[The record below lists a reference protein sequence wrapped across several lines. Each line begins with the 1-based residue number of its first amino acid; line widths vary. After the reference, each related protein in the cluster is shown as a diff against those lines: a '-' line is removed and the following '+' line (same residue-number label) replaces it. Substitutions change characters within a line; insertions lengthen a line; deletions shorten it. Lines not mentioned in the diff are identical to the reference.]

1 MQVAYH
7 AQSQAWSVEPSVGID
22 YSCLAETVGV
32 SFMHQSFT
40 SLLACPACKRDL
52 KADAAPST
60 PQIIESENLRCE
72 NGHSYPIVRGIPRF
86 VSSDGYASNFGF
98 EWNLHNRTQLDTASR
113 HESEET
119 FIEKTGFHREDF
131 EGKLILDVGCGMG
144 RFSDVASRWGAT
156 VVGIDL
162 TSAVDAAHA
171 NIGGR
176 DNVHLAQADVFK
188 LPFRD
193 GTFDFIFSI
202 GVLHHT
208 PDTRAAFD
216 QLPRLLKPGGRIA
229 IWVYTTMRAS
239 YLASDLYRHVTT
251 HLPKRVLYALCHVA
265 IPWYYVNKVPGVGAL
280 TRRALPTSAHP
291 DPEWRVLDTF
301 DWYSPTYQWKHS
313 QSELRSWFESQ
324 GLVSLTPLSFP
335 VSMQG
340 TRPEAS
346 RPHSRGTAEIPVRE
360 VSR

>member
-1 MQVAYH
+1 MN
-7 AQSQAWSVEPSVGID
+7 
-22 YSCLAETVGV
+22 
-32 SFMHQSFT
+32 QSFAP
-40 SLLACPACKRDL
+40 LLACPACKRDL
-52 KADAAPST
+52 QIEATVSST
-60 PQIIESENLRCE
+60 QVIETGNLHCM

-98 EWNLHNRTQLDTASR
+98 EWNLHNRTQLDTDTR

-119 FIEKTGFHREDF
+119 FKEKTGFVPEDF
-131 EGKLILDVGCGMG
+131 KGKLVLDVGCGMG

-162 TSAVDAAHA
+162 TSAVDAAYA

-176 DNVHLAQADVFK
+176 ENVHLAQADVFK
-188 LPFRD
+188 LPFREE
-193 GTFDFIFSI
+193 TFDFIFSI

-208 PDTRAAFD
+208 PNTRAAFD

-229 IWVYTTMRAS
+229 IWVYSSKMRGWS
-239 YLASDLYRHVTT
+239 MTSDLYRHVTT
-251 HLPKRVLYALCHVA
+251 RLPKRFLYALCHVA
-265 IPWYYVNKVPGVGAL
+265 IPWYHVNRVPRVGPL
-280 TRRALPTSAHP
+280 TWRLLPTSIHP

-313 QSELRSWFESQ
+313 EPEVRGWFESQ
-324 GLVSLTPLSFP
+324 GLVSLTQLSFP
-335 VSMQG
+335 TAMQG
-340 TRPEAS
+340 MRPQTSNLTNRA
-346 RPHSRGTAEIPVRE
+346 PAEVPISE

>member
-1 MQVAYH
+1 
-7 AQSQAWSVEPSVGID
+7 
-22 YSCLAETVGV
+22 
-32 SFMHQSFT
+32 MHQIFS
-40 SLLACPACKRDL
+40 SLIACPACKHEL
-52 KADAAPST
+52 ELQPTTSSGE
-60 PQIIESENLRCE
+60 IIETGNLICTK
-72 NGHSYPIVRGIPRF
+72 GHSYPIVRSIPRF

-98 EWNLHNRTQLDTASR
+98 EWNRHNKTQLDTATR

-119 FIEKTGFHREDF
+119 LIEKTSFKREDF
-131 EGKLILDVGCGMG
+131 EGKLVLDVGCGMG

-162 TSAVDAAHA
+162 THAVDAAYA

-208 PDTRAAFD
+208 PDTRAAFE

-229 IWVYTTMRAS
+229 VWVYSSTMRPWARPS
-239 YLASDLYRHVTT
+239 AIYRHVTT
-251 HLPKRVLYALCHVA
+251 RLPKPVLYALCHIA
-265 IPWYYVNKVPGVGAL
+265 IPWYHLSRVPGINWV
-280 TRRALPTSAHP
+280 TRILPISGHP
-291 DPEWRVLDTF
+291 DREWRVLDTF
-301 DWYSPTYQWKHS
+301 DWYSPTYQWMHNPA
-313 QSELRSWFESQ
+313 EVREWFESQ

-340 TRPEAS
+340 MRPATSGSEDRS
-346 RPHSRGTAEIPVRE
+346 SAEVPVRE
-360 VSR
+360 GSR